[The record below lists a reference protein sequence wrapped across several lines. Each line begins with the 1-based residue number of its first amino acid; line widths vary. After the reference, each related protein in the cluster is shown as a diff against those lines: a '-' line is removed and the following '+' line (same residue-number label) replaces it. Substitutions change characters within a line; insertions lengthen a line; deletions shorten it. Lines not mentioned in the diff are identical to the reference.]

1 MWPDQSEASIEVTW
15 LVSTNQRPRV
25 TRLTS
30 YWSRAGILCS
40 YWPCD
45 QPASGQLSLSLLV
58 MSQGK
63 LPRAFYLTT
72 SCMNDSNYFNK
83 LIMCNN
89 PRPFQ
94 CYLVTSFTSTN
105 VKLRSRFVIHL
116 TFTWRLPDRL
126 TIIWPSPDPYIT
138 FISHLQ
144 LKKSYVVGGGPTHY
158 RPYSLPQQ
166 NSLPEFT

>member
-1 MWPDQSEASIEVTW
+1 MGHVTSLDQSEASIGVTR

-25 TRLTS
+25 TSLTS
-30 YWSRAGILCS
+30 HWSRAGILCS

-94 CYLVTSFTSTN
+94 CYLVNISFIGSNKSSRSGN
-105 VKLRSRFVIHL
+105 VC
-116 TFTWRLPDRL
+116 
-126 TIIWPSPDPYIT
+126 PSVETY
-138 FISHLQ
+138 HRH
-144 LKKSYVVGGGPTHY
+144 KG
-158 RPYSLPQQ
+158 
-166 NSLPEFT
+166 